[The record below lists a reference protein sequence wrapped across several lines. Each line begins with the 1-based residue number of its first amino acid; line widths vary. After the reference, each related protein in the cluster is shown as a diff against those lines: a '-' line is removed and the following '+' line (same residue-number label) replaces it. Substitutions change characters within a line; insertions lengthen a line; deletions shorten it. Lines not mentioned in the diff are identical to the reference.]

1 MRKSPAIF
9 AIFLVLSVSYGA
21 SAATVVVQA
30 DDCARLVEHVPN
42 SDVAY
47 QPGVDAYGRKVT
59 SADLGGTLRIKP
71 PREIKSPIQIDLQK
85 KFGVPTDTTLF
96 STSDTTVGTV
106 TYRDGRLWY
115 DGQPLQ
121 DEETARIA
129 KLLQVAAL
137 ALAHFQFGRNQPAPG
152 PHRSITSMGTPP
164 PVSRHCLGG
173 VLCLKSDRRG
183 PRRPPDGRTAPARG
197 RRCAFP
203 NISCPP

>member
-1 MRKSPAIF
+1 MRTGPAIS
-9 AIFLVLSVSYGA
+9 AILLALSVSYGA

-30 DDCARLVEHVPN
+30 DDCASLVEHVPD

-47 QPGVDAYGRKVT
+47 RPGVDADGAAVT
-59 SADLGGTLRIKP
+59 PADLGGSLRITP
-71 PREIKSPIQIDLQK
+71 PREIKIPIQIDLQK

-129 KLLQVAAL
+129 KLCRQKL
-137 ALAHFQFGRNQPAPG
+137 R
-152 PHRSITSMGTPP
+152 
-164 PVSRHCLGG
+164 
-173 VLCLKSDRRG
+173 
-183 PRRPPDGRTAPARG
+183 
-197 RRCAFP
+197 
-203 NISCPP
+203 